1 MPGITSQQRIIL
13 FCSPFISFNN
23 QVLVLIRVAR
33 ALSRFARVALIFM
46 GFHGIGYGTLKLL
59 CDLPSL
65 QP

>member
-1 MPGITSQQRIIL
+1 VKRSEQKLTR
-13 FCSPFISFNN
+13 
-23 QVLVLIRVAR
+23 QVSDP

-59 CDLPSL
+59 FDLPSL